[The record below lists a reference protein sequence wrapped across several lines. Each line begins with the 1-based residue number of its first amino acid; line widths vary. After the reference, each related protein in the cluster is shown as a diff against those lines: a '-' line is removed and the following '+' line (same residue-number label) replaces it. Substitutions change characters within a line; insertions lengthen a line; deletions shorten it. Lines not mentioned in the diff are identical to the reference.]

1 MMVVVERVFRFGKYL
16 KEGRFFEDG
25 EAEDLE
31 DCVEAG
37 VEIEALFEDG
47 DKQVDRHGDPD
58 LSFDGVLGGAIEALD
73 AQVLLD
79 PLEEQ
84 LDLPA
89 ALVQLGDGRP
99 RQGESVGEI
108 CEDPP
113 ALAIAVLDA
122 AQALR
127 VAAWRA
133 DPRWAYDLIAD
144 QAA

>member
-1 MMVVVERVFRFGKYL
+1 MVVAVGRVFRFGKYL

-37 VEIEALFEDG
+37 VEIEAFFEDG
-47 DKQVDRHGDPD
+47 HKQVDRHGDPD
-58 LSFDGVLGGAIEALD
+58 LSFDGVLGSAIEALD

-89 ALVQLGDGRP
+89 AFVEPGDGDR
-99 RQGESVGEI
+99 RQAEIVG
-108 CEDPP
+108 
-113 ALAIAVLDA
+113 
-122 AQALR
+122 
-127 VAAWRA
+127 
-133 DPRWAYDLIAD
+133 
-144 QAA
+144 